1 MRRVSPLVVLGVF
14 ALLAATGV
22 LLWRSE
28 GAVIWLQGI
37 VAYCF

>member
-1 MRRVSPLVVLGVF
+1 MKRVSPLIVLGVF
-14 ALLAATGV
+14 AALATAGL

-28 GAVIWLQGI
+28 GAVIWLQGV